1 MDNFIKIKFS
11 ISIYIDNYHDEFEM
25 YYLFKKFKGRFLLL
39 SESCRKPTVSC
50 GFKLLFMVKHLT
62 CLNFF
67 QLNFEQNKLLV
78 SACSNE

>member
-1 MDNFIKIKFS
+1 MSTIGMDNFIKIKFS

-50 GFKLLFMVKHLT
+50 GFINYSLWSKKKKKNST
-62 CLNFF
+62 
-67 QLNFEQNKLLV
+67 
-78 SACSNE
+78 